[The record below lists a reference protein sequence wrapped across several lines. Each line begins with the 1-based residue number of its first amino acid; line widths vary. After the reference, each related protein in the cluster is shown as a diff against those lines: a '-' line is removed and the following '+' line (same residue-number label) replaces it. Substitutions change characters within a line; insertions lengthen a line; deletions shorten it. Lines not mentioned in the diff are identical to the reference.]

1 MARTPVSGPENAC
14 ILAGAL
20 RSFKPLSA
28 KARPDVLN
36 RWRGVSRPATQQPQS
51 GGDMAL
57 HHAAPGE
64 IVNLATWADD
74 IPGDHSKA
82 IAKTSEMELARLV
95 MREGDVME
103 DKHVDGPLVVHC
115 LSGCLEID
123 ALGQT

>member
-1 MARTPVSGPENAC
+1 
-14 ILAGAL
+14 
-20 RSFKPLSA
+20 
-28 KARPDVLN
+28 
-36 RWRGVSRPATQQPQS
+36 
-51 GGDMAL
+51 MAL

-123 ALGQT
+123 ALGQTQRVGGGELLYLPPAETFTIRPVREALVLVTFIFYRSGPGGGTAVSD